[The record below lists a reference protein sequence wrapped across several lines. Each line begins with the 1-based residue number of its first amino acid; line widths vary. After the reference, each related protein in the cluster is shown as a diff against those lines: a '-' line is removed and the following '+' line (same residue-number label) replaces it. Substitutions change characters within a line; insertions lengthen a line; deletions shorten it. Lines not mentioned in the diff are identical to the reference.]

1 MQFGRILGLPQN
13 MACLGVKDDILLD
26 SQSSSRLWQQTDFS
40 SWVPRHKFFEF
51 KSEFRKSQYWLRDYY
66 DDDTPCDCHVIIPG
80 NKIPKWFNHES
91 VESSI
96 SLWVGSE
103 LPTFALCVAFC
114 LADEDEYDFVCVVDI
129 FTNGHKR
136 TLVKKFFFEMHCDHQ
151 WFYGASHRLLQ
162 EEVGNL
168 IQGDRNHVEISC
180 KISCWTSETGREIAP
195 TIASMGVH
203 VKCIC
208 GIHNS
213 DISHENHDEPV
224 QQRGNRISKRIL
236 HQRLRPFLPRGCRFI
251 LCRFYHTRCPS
262 RSTSGRPLLKGRR
275 ISNKRK
281 RPFITRSSNC
291 LYEAQDQSDC

>member
-1 MQFGRILGLPQN
+1 M
-13 MACLGVKDDILLD
+13 D

-96 SLWVGSE
+96 SLWVGSK

-129 FTNGHKR
+129 FINGHKG

-151 WFYGASHRLLQ
+151 WFHGASHRLLQ

-168 IQGDRNHVEISC
+168 IQGDRNHIELSC
-180 KISCWTSETGREIAP
+180 KISCWTSETGGQIAP
-195 TIASMGVH
+195 TIARMGVH

-208 GIHNS
+208 SLHDS
-213 DISHENHDEPV
+213 VISHEKP
-224 QQRGNRISKRIL
+224 
-236 HQRLRPFLPRGCRFI
+236 
-251 LCRFYHTRCPS
+251 
-262 RSTSGRPLLKGRR
+262 
-275 ISNKRK
+275 
-281 RPFITRSSNC
+281 
-291 LYEAQDQSDC
+291 